1 MANIMEVVA
10 QPLTD
15 DAFAS
20 FGQVIDRLMH
30 PGRKF
35 FNEALA
41 NRRAG
46 ADVNLSLARL
56 DPVTDLPLQAYEL
69 ERHEFSSQTFL
80 PIDVLRYL
88 VIVAPMAAD
97 GGPDVAGVCAFVA
110 NGDQGITYRLNT
122 WHHGM
127 MVLDAPGSFAV
138 LMWCDGT
145 SGDEEI
151 RSLDQP
157 FSVFLPD

>member
-1 MANIMEVVA
+1 MEIMA
-10 QPLTD
+10 QSLTA
-15 DAFAS
+15 DAFAL
-20 FGQVIDRLMH
+20 FGEVIDPLTY

-35 FNEALA
+35 FNEGLA
-41 NRRAG
+41 NARAG
-46 ADVNLSLARL
+46 AEVNLSRARL
-56 DPVTDLPLQAYEL
+56 DPLTDLPLLAREL

-80 PIDVLRYL
+80 PINVSRYL
-88 VIVAPMAAD
+88 IIVAPMAAD

-127 MVLDAPGSFAV
+127 RVLDEPGDFAV

-145 SGDEEI
+145 SDDEEF

>member
-1 MANIMEVVA
+1 MA
-10 QPLTD
+10 QPLTAE
-15 DAFAS
+15 AFAP
-20 FGQVIDRLMH
+20 FGQVIDRISQ

-41 NRRAG
+41 NARAG
-46 ADVNLSLARL
+46 ADVDLSLARL
-56 DPVTDLPLQAYEL
+56 DPLTEFPLLATEL

-80 PIDVLRYL
+80 PIDVARYL
-88 VIVAPMAAD
+88 VIVAPTGAD
-97 GGPDVAGVCAFVA
+97 GGPDITGVRAFIA
-110 NGDQGITYRLNT
+110 NSHQGITYRLNT

-127 MVLDAPGSFAV
+127 TVLDAPGEFAV

-145 SGDEEI
+145 SGDEEF

-157 FSVFLPD
+157 FRVVVPE